1 MTHKEIIQS
10 IRPELDKVVDFVQK
24 KLMSMRSGRVSPALV
39 EDIKVDYFGQT
50 LTVKQLASITVINS
64 RELLIQPWD
73 QSYSE
78 LLYKA
83 VEKERSGLSVT
94 SDKTGIR
101 VSIPPISEEFKKE
114 FIRTVAQIEN
124 DAKKTIRKF
133 RDEAWSNIQ
142 KETLAGTIRED
153 DKFRAKD
160 ELQDL
165 VDEYNKKVDEL
176 IERKKQ
182 EINQ

>member
-1 MTHKEIIQS
+1 MTYQEVIKS
-10 IRPELDKVVDFVQK
+10 IRPELDKIVSFVQK
-24 KLMSMRSGRVSPALV
+24 KLISMRSGRVSPALI

-50 LTVKQLASITVINS
+50 LTIKQLASITIINS
-64 RELLIQPWD
+64 RELLVQPWD

-83 VEKERSGLSVT
+83 IEGEKSGLSIT
-94 SDKTGIR
+94 SDKNGVK
-101 VSIPPISEEFKKE
+101 VSVPPISEEFKKE
-114 FIRTVAQIEN
+114 FLRTIARIEN
-124 DAKKTIRKF
+124 DAKKNIRHF
-133 RDEAWSNIQ
+133 RDNAWSTIQ

-165 VDEYNKKVDEL
+165 VNEYNKKIEEL